1 MPFVMV
7 LHENYHQYYAIHYN
21 SLILEFTKNGN
32 LFMCTRFE
40 IDAKE
45 PRKTPHFEY
54 TYIIHPSIV
63 QSKKLEWQ
71 VHKMKMIPNG
81 SHSTSY

>member
-1 MPFVMV
+1 MV
-7 LHENYHQYYAIHYN
+7 LHENYHQYYAIHNN

-45 PRKTPHFEY
+45 PRKTLILN
-54 TYIIHPSIV
+54 TRIIYIYKYIYMEQKVRMAS
-63 QSKKLEWQ
+63 S
-71 VHKMKMIPNG
+71 
-81 SHSTSY
+81 

>member
-45 PRKTPHFEY
+45 PRKTLSLNTRIIYIYKY
-54 TYIIHPSIV
+54 TEQKVRMAS
-63 QSKKLEWQ
+63 S
-71 VHKMKMIPNG
+71 
-81 SHSTSY
+81 